1 MNQAVVDPEQLRQF
15 AGHLHRFADEL
26 QQRAAGIASQMNQLE
41 QTWRD
46 EQQRKFAAE
55 FSEQMRQMT
64 RLIKT
69 TEQHVP
75 YLMRKAEQIDAY
87 FRALIQ
93 CQPVTFAVSILW
105 SLFTVV
111 WSN

>member
-15 AGHLHRFADEL
+15 AGHLHRFAEEMK
-26 QQRAAGIASQMNQLE
+26 QRSAALGAQMNQLE

-46 EQQRKFAAE
+46 EQQRKFAEE
-55 FSEQMRQMT
+55 FTVQMRQLT
-64 RLIKT
+64 RLIQT

-87 FRALIQ
+87 LGR
-93 CQPVTFAVSILW
+93 
-105 SLFTVV
+105 
-111 WSN
+111 

>member
-1 MNQAVVDPEQLRQF
+1 MSQAVVDPEQLRQF
-15 AGHLHRFADEL
+15 AAHLHRFTEEL

-55 FSEQMRQMT
+55 FSDQMRQMSK
-64 RLIKT
+64 LIKT

-87 FRALIQ
+87 LGR
-93 CQPVTFAVSILW
+93 
-105 SLFTVV
+105 
-111 WSN
+111 

>member
-15 AGHLHRFADEL
+15 AASLHRFSEEMKQSTTAL
-26 QQRAAGIASQMNQLE
+26 GSQMNQLE

-46 EQQRKFAAE
+46 EQQRKFAEE
-55 FSEQMRQMT
+55 FTMQMRQLS
-64 RLIKT
+64 RLIQA

-87 FRALIQ
+87 LGR
-93 CQPVTFAVSILW
+93 
-105 SLFTVV
+105 
-111 WSN
+111 